1 MFLLATYLSHLLLI
15 AGYIESNPGPNQAGR
30 PRKATSISDFPNL
43 QPNAFQASRLP
54 SDDRLSQILDLTIIS
69 TIEDVIAELQTA
81 NRALIN
87 TMENKFDRL
96 ISTIEPRMASFEN
109 KLSTL
114 QADMVSLA
122 SLSTVNTAPR
132 VAATLSTGISAQA
145 TRHPLPTAA
154 SQVLGTP
161 SSVSDVFNELHQ
173 RDLKKSNIIITGL
186 LIDPNKSDADCA
198 SQLFR
203 DLGINTHLK

>member
-30 PRKATSISDFPNL
+30 PRKATSISDFPSL

-122 SLSTVNTAPR
+122 NRVSFTFHCKHCTTCSCYIINWHICSSHQASVTYSCIASLGYSF
-132 VAATLSTGISAQA
+132 
-145 TRHPLPTAA
+145 
-154 SQVLGTP
+154 
-161 SSVSDVFNELHQ
+161 VS
-173 RDLKKSNIIITGL
+173 K
-186 LIDPNKSDADCA
+186 
-198 SQLFR
+198 
-203 DLGINTHLK
+203 